1 MLTDLK
7 EIEKFLKLCRK
18 QGVESV
24 IFEGLTVKFGDM
36 PSKPTSETQVESDPL
51 AEELTDDQLMFYAVQ
66 NTGPV

>member
-18 QGVESV
+18 QGVDSV

-36 PSKPTSETQVESDPL
+36 PLKQSSQSETENDI
-51 AEELTDDQLMFYAVQ
+51 AEEITDDQLMFYAVQ

>member
-18 QGVESV
+18 QGVDSV
-24 IFEGLTVKFGDM
+24 TFEGLVIKFGDL
-36 PSKPTSETQVESDPL
+36 PIKQTAQADIEADPL
-51 AEELTDDQLMFYAVQ
+51 NEEMTDDELMFYAVQ